1 MHYTRTTIH
10 QPTAQRSAPWL
21 HPPLGPS
28 QPETHFEHGKN
39 RENTWEKKQGKH
51 GKHMEQHMEQENDD
65 LFFLEKK
72 QWKRREQFLGGF
84 QNYRWLLQ
92 DHPLEI
98 QCPDDET
105 LLSLGLNF
113 WP

>member
-72 QWKRREQFLGGF
+72 QWKKEGTVSWRFSE
-84 QNYRWLLQ
+84 
-92 DHPLEI
+92 
-98 QCPDDET
+98 
-105 LLSLGLNF
+105 LSLASSG
-113 WP
+113 PSP